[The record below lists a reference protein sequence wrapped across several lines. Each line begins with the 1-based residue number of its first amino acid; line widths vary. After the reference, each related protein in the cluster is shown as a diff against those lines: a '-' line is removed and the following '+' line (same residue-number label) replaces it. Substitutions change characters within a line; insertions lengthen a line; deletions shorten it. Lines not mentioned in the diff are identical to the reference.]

1 MSPEKKQA
9 GAEAIGPIVR
19 DIVSRLG
26 LKELV
31 VSSRVFEVWPTAV
44 GEAIA
49 GHAQPHSLREGT
61 LIVHV
66 DSSVWL
72 AQLERFRKRQIREK
86 LNGELPYPMVKR
98 IKFRIGEFPDPG
110 KIETERL

>member
-1 MSPEKKQA
+1 MEPEARKKSPEP
-9 GAEAIGPIVR
+9 IGSIVR
-19 DIVSRLG
+19 DILSRLG
-26 LKELV
+26 MKDLM
-31 VSSRVFEVWPTAV
+31 VSSRVFAVWSATV
-44 GEAIA
+44 GQAIA

-86 LNGELPYPMVKR
+86 LNRQLPQPMVKR
-98 IKFRIGEFPDPG
+98 IIFRIGELRPAAAD
-110 KIETERL
+110 KL

>member
-1 MSPEKKQA
+1 MDPGVKK
-9 GAEAIGPIVR
+9 GGPEAIGPIVR

-26 LKELV
+26 IKELV
-31 VSSRVFEVWPTAV
+31 VSSRVFQVWSAV
-44 GEAIA
+44 VGAAIA
-49 GHAQPHSLREGT
+49 AHAQPHSLREGT

-86 LNGELPYPMVKR
+86 LNRELPYPMVKR
-98 IKFRIGEFPDPG
+98 IVLRIGELERPG
-110 KIETERL
+110 NNRTD

>member
-1 MSPEKKQA
+1 MEPEGKKK
-9 GAEAIGPIVR
+9 GTEAIGPIVR

-49 GHAQPHSLREGT
+49 SHAHPHSLRQGI

-72 AQLERFRKRQIREK
+72 AQLERFRKKQIQDK
-86 LNGELPYPMVKR
+86 LNRELPYPMVKK
-98 IKFRIGEFPDPG
+98 IIFRIGEL
-110 KIETERL
+110 ECY

>member
-1 MSPEKKQA
+1 MDPAVKK
-9 GAEAIGPIVR
+9 GGPEAIGTIVR
-19 DIVSRLG
+19 DLLSRLG
-26 LKELV
+26 MKDLV
-31 VSSRVFEVWPTAV
+31 VSSRVFDVWPTAV

-49 GHAQPHSLREGT
+49 GHAQPHSLREGM

-86 LNGELPYPMVKR
+86 LNRELPYPMVEK
-98 IKFRIGEFPDPG
+98 IIFRIGELQRPG
-110 KIETERL
+110 NGGG